1 MIQKMGGGMMETD
14 DSEFISHL
22 PCKKCGSSDANSLY
36 SDGHTFCF
44 SCNTYSN
51 SDKPMEI
58 NHHNIKR
65 VETNLVEGIHK
76 NLSTRNLTL
85 ESCTFWNYSI
95 GQQSNQTV
103 QIATYY
109 NKSKQPVFQK
119 IRYKD
124 KTFKTVGSIKEAL
137 LYGQEKWNGGGKI
150 CCVCEGEIDT
160 ISLSQIFNHKYPV
173 VGIPNGVNGAVK
185 SIKKELEY
193 LESFETVVVFFDQD
207 KYGFEAAQKVA
218 ELFTVGKCKIATLP
232 LKDVNDMLVANRGD
246 EVVKAMWEA
255 KTYRPDGVVAGDELW
270 DVVSVADERAKVF
283 YPYEGLNRKLF
294 GIRKKEI
301 VTITGG
307 SGIGKSLLV
316 KEMAYKLIQD
326 NVRIGIISL
335 EESIKRTCEGIIGLH
350 LNKPIHIDRTTV
362 TDTELKKGF
371 DETVGNG
378 NVFLYDHWGSIEEDT
393 ILNKIRYFAKSLDIE
408 YLFIDHISII
418 VSGLENKM
426 HDERKTIDILMTKLR
441 ALTQSLDIGVI
452 IISHL
457 KRPEGNKDHTDGL
470 KTSLGQLR
478 GSASIGQLSDIVI
491 GVERNVSGDQ
501 SGETVCRILKNR
513 FAGIT
518 GKACLLKYD
527 KEKGRL
533 FEYDNTLNF

>member
-1 MIQKMGGGMMETD
+1 MSGHLNNE
-14 DSEFISHL
+14 DSEFVSHL
-22 PCKKCGSSDANSLY
+22 PCEKCGSSDANSLY
-36 SDGHTFCF
+36 SDGHTYCF
-44 SCNTYSN
+44 SCNTYANTNENISIN
-51 SDKPMEI
+51 MENTKKDKI
-58 NHHNIKR
+58 NLLDGTPKP
-65 VETNLVEGIHK
+65 LVK
-76 NLSTRNLTL
+76 RNLTL
-85 ESCTFWNYSI
+85 ETCVFWNYYI
-95 GQQSNQTV
+95 GEQNNQTV
-103 QIATYY
+103 QIANYY
-109 NKSKQPVFQK
+109 NKAREPVFQK

-124 KTFKTVGSIKEAL
+124 KTFKTTGNIKEAL

-150 CCVCEGEIDT
+150 VCICEGEIDT
-160 ISLSQIFNHKYPV
+160 MSLSQIFNHKYPV

-207 KYGFEAAQKVA
+207 KYGFESAQKVA

-232 LKDVNDMLVANRGD
+232 LKDINDMLVAHRGE
-246 EVVKAMWEA
+246 EVVKAMWES
-255 KTYRPDGVVAGDELW
+255 KVYRPDGVVAGDELW
-270 DVVSVADERAKVF
+270 EVVSDADEKAKVF
-283 YPYEGLNRKLF
+283 YTYEGLNRKLF

-316 KEMAYKLIQD
+316 KEMAYKLIRND
-326 NVRIGIISL
+326 VRIGIISL

-350 LNKPIHIDRTTV
+350 LNKPIHIDRK
-362 TDTELKKGF
+362 DITEEQLKSAYK
-371 DETVGNG
+371 ETVGNG

-393 ILNKIRYFAKSLDIE
+393 ILNKIRYFSKALDIE

-418 VSGLENKM
+418 VSGLQT
-426 HDERKTIDILMTKLR
+426 HDERKTIDVLMTKLR

-452 IISHL
+452 IVSHL

-491 GVERNVSGDQ
+491 GVERNVSGDT

-518 GKACLLKYD
+518 GKACILKYD
-527 KEKGRL
+527 NEKGRL
-533 FEYDNTLNF
+533 LEYDNTINF

>member
-1 MIQKMGGGMMETD
+1 MIQKVGGGMMETD

-193 LESFETVVVFFDQD
+193 LESFETVVIFFDQD

-218 ELFTVGKCKIATLP
+218 ELSSYGSFH
-232 LKDVNDMLVANRGD
+232 
-246 EVVKAMWEA
+246 E
-255 KTYRPDGVVAGDELW
+255 
-270 DVVSVADERAKVF
+270 
-283 YPYEGLNRKLF
+283 
-294 GIRKKEI
+294 
-301 VTITGG
+301 TI
-307 SGIGKSLLV
+307 I
-316 KEMAYKLIQD
+316 
-326 NVRIGIISL
+326 
-335 EESIKRTCEGIIGLH
+335 
-350 LNKPIHIDRTTV
+350 P
-362 TDTELKKGF
+362 
-371 DETVGNG
+371 
-378 NVFLYDHWGSIEEDT
+378 
-393 ILNKIRYFAKSLDIE
+393 
-408 YLFIDHISII
+408 
-418 VSGLENKM
+418 
-426 HDERKTIDILMTKLR
+426 
-441 ALTQSLDIGVI
+441 
-452 IISHL
+452 
-457 KRPEGNKDHTDGL
+457 
-470 KTSLGQLR
+470 
-478 GSASIGQLSDIVI
+478 
-491 GVERNVSGDQ
+491 
-501 SGETVCRILKNR
+501 
-513 FAGIT
+513 
-518 GKACLLKYD
+518 
-527 KEKGRL
+527 
-533 FEYDNTLNF
+533 

>member
-1 MIQKMGGGMMETD
+1 MIQKVGGGMMEND

-36 SDGHTFCF
+36 SDGHLFCF

-58 NHHNIKR
+58 NHHNIKG

-193 LESFETVVVFFDQD
+193 LESFETVVIFFDQD

-255 KTYRPDGVVAGDELW
+255 KIYRPDGVVAGDELW

-362 TDTELKKGF
+362 TDIELKKGF